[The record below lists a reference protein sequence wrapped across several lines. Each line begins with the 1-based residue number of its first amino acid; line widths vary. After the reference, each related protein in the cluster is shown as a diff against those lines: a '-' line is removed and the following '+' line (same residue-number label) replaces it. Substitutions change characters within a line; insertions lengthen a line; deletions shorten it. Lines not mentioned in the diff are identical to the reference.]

1 MSDTEKSG
9 KSENVTV
16 LTRSESRGN
25 INYFGE
31 SLDPVPPRPLAEGQS
46 PQPVVHQYGNPTP
59 LGMLAYGTVFLCSS
73 LLTLGAGGVTT
84 PNLVLLFAMFY
95 GGISQTL
102 VGMWEFYLGHTFA
115 ATVFATYGGFNF
127 SYGALYL
134 PEIGIASA
142 YSVGG
147 VPTEEFTHA
156 VGIYLAIWC
165 LITGVFFIG
174 ALRTTAPIVWTLG
187 MTVVSLACLSSNC
200 FNPNPHTNIA
210 GGAFGLAATAGA
222 YYGALS
228 QFYTRASTFEYIR
241 LPPVVLAYSDP
252 QSA

>member
-1 MSDTEKSG
+1 MSEKSG
-9 KSENVTV
+9 NTEGVTV
-16 LTRSESRGN
+16 LTRGDSRNNGH
-25 INYFGE
+25 YFSHPTSPE
-31 SLDPVPPRPLAEGQS
+31 PRAAP
-46 PQPVVHQYGNPTP
+46 PQPAAPVHQIGDPTP

-73 LLTLGAGGVTT
+73 LLTLGVGGVTT
-84 PNLVLLFAMFY
+84 PNLVLVFAMFY

-134 PEIGIASA
+134 PEIGLASA
-142 YSVGG
+142 YSVNG
-147 VPTEEFTHA
+147 VVTEEFTHA

-165 LITGVFFIG
+165 LITGLFFIG
-174 ALRTTAPIVWTLG
+174 ALRTTGPIVWTLG
-187 MTVVSLACLSSNC
+187 MTVIALACLSANC
-200 FNPNPHTNIA
+200 FNVDPHLGTA

-228 QFYTRASTFEYIR
+228 GFYSRASTFEQIR

>member
-16 LTRSESRGN
+16 LTRTESRGN

-31 SLDPVPPRPLAEGQS
+31 PLEPAPPRSVGAGQ
-46 PQPVVHQYGNPTP
+46 PATPFLREYGNPTP

-84 PNLVLLFAMFY
+84 PNLVLLFATFY

-102 VGMWEFYLGHTFA
+102 VGMWEFYLG
-115 ATVFATYGGFNF
+115 TVFATYGGFNF

-134 PEIGIASA
+134 PQIGIAAA
-142 YSVGG
+142 YSVDG

-156 VGIYLAIWC
+156 IGIYLAIWW
-165 LITGVFFIG
+165 IG

-187 MTVVSLACLSSNC
+187 MTVISLACLSSNC
-200 FNPNPHTNIA
+200 FHPNPHVNIA

-228 QFYTRASTFEYIR
+228 GFYSRASTFEQIR

-252 QSA
+252 QDA